1 VAVNAVNF
9 ESPEYA
15 EYYGRKYYE
24 YYGERNPE

>member
-1 VAVNAVNF
+1 VDFKA
-9 ESPEYA
+9 PEYS